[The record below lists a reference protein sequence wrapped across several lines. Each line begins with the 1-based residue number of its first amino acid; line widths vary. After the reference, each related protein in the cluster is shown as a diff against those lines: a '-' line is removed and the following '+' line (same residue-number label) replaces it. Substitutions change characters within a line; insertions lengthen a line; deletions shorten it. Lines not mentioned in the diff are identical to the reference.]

1 MQAVRVLLI
10 ILESLVCLLLIG
22 VILLQ
27 RARNEGLGLAFG
39 SGMGESIFGSRAG
52 NVLTKITVWLG
63 SIFVVNTV
71 ALAMLYS
78 GVTSGESALMK
89 ESAPV
94 PVPVEAPVVPSA
106 PAQTPAS
113 AVAPVTPPETAS
125 PEAQAPVVPA
135 TPAPSA
141 AAPAEASVAPAP
153 APAPAAP
160 VQPAP

>member
-10 ILESLVCLLLIG
+10 ILESLVSLLLIG

-78 GVTSGESALMK
+78 GATGESKLMR
-89 ESAPV
+89 EEAPV
-94 PVPVEAPVVPSA
+94 PVPIEAPVVPA
-106 PAQTPAS
+106 PATGAPAS
-113 AVAPVTPPETAS
+113 AVPPVATPPVAAPTAET
-125 PEAQAPVVPA
+125 P
-135 TPAPSA
+135 
-141 AAPAEASVAPAP
+141 AAPAAAP
-153 APAPAAP
+153 APAPAASSP
-160 VQPAP
+160 ASPPAP

>member
-10 ILESLVCLLLIG
+10 ILEALVSLLLIG

-78 GVTSGESALMK
+78 GATGESQLMR
-89 ESAPV
+89 EEAPV
-94 PVPVEAPVVPSA
+94 PVPIEAPVVPVPETGA
-106 PAQTPAS
+106 PAPAVSPVATPPAIAPAADAP
-113 AVAPVTPPETAS
+113 AVAAAPAPDVT
-125 PEAQAPVVPA
+125 

-141 AAPAEASVAPAP
+141 TPVAPASPP
-153 APAPAAP
+153 AP
-160 VQPAP
+160 